1 MRLRHK
7 YGAVTVERDGFKFR
21 SKKERRRYDDL
32 ILLKRS
38 GDVLFFMMQP
48 PFYMPGAKYVG
59 DFLIFWADGS
69 VTLEDVKGFKT
80 PTYKAKKKMMAVHYP
95 HVEIIEI

>member
-1 MRLRHK
+1 MKLRHK
-7 YGAVTVERDGFKFR
+7 FNAVSVHRDNYRFS
-21 SKKERRRYDDL
+21 SKKEARRYDEL

-59 DFLIFWADGS
+59 DFLIFWADGT
-69 VTLEDVKGFKT
+69 VTLEDVKGVRT
-80 PTYKAKKKMMAVHYP
+80 PTFIMKKKMMAIHYP
-95 HVEIIEI
+95 HIEIEEI

>member
-1 MRLRHK
+1 MKLRHK
-7 YGAVTVERDGFKFR
+7 FGAIRVDRDGYKFS
-21 SKKERRRYDDL
+21 SKKERRRYDEL

-69 VTLEDVKGFKT
+69 VTLEDVKGILTQK
-80 PTYKAKKKMMAVHYP
+80 YKVKKKLMAIHYP
-95 HVEIIEI
+95 HIEIEEI